1 MAKVIL
7 FRGKAGVGKTT
18 LSSRVSKEL
27 SIPVVRKDDVYDSI
41 APYIENY
48 EITNKAC
55 YDILYRIIETNLS
68 NGIDIIVDAGFHD
81 IDQVLQ
87 FKRWVKSK
95 KGYFISILCI
105 CSNEEIWAERFNK
118 RKLNLQ
124 PNNLITDFH
133 KLKIHYK
140 DLETELL
147 ENEIILD
154 SIDDI
159 YILIEKTCK
168 EINVV
173 LSNNRN

>member
-55 YDILYRIIETNLS
+55 YDILYRIIGTNLS

-87 FKRWVKSK
+87 FKR
-95 KGYFISILCI
+95 
-105 CSNEEIWAERFNK
+105 
-118 RKLNLQ
+118 
-124 PNNLITDFH
+124 
-133 KLKIHYK
+133 
-140 DLETELL
+140 
-147 ENEIILD
+147 
-154 SIDDI
+154 
-159 YILIEKTCK
+159 
-168 EINVV
+168 
-173 LSNNRN
+173 